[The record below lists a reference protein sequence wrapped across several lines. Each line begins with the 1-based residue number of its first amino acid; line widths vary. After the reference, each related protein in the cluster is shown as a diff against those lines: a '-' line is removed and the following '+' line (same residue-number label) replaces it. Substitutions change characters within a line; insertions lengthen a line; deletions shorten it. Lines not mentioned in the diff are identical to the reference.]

1 MAIDHT
7 LTAQHV
13 ISLFNVDE
21 SAPILSI
28 YRAPICPQLLG
39 RLL

>member
-1 MAIDHT
+1 MAIDHA

-28 YRAPICPQLLG
+28 YRAPIYPQLLG